1 MSKFFISDL
10 FKNIILKF
18 LPSINLIQGSL
29 DKKKQFEQKINY
41 LGRFV
46 VNAVL
51 LRVRPRMYQSRYS
64 PSAVNI
70 KQNIIHTATIQ
81 WTIQRHYTGRDL
93 VWYVNQ
99 TIAIYWWMSQ
109 TEHDP
114 HGYNPVNYTTPLH
127 WARSRL
133 LYQPD
138 NIYWSMSQTGHDPHR
153 YNPMNYQHHHHWA
166 RSRFQCQPGNIYW
179 SISMLKARSQF
190 VCFNKTII
198 LYTII

>member
-51 LRVRPRMYQSRYS
+51 LRVRPHMYQSRYN

-93 VWYVNQ
+93 VCYVNQ
-99 TIAIYWWMSQ
+99 TIAIYWSMSQ
-109 TEHDP
+109 TEHDSQG
-114 HGYNPVNYTTPLH
+114 HNPVNYQRHYTGRDLVFYINQTISIDQCLKQDTIHTATIQWTINTT
-127 WARSRL
+127 
-133 LYQPD
+133 
-138 NIYWSMSQTGHDPHR
+138 ITGRDLVFNVNR
-153 YNPMNYQHHHHWA
+153 AISIDQ
-166 RSRFQCQPGNIYW
+166 FQCSRHDLNSCVSTKP
-179 SISMLKARSQF
+179 
-190 VCFNKTII
+190 
-198 LYTII
+198 

>member
-51 LRVRPRMYQSRYS
+51 LRVHPRMYQSRYN

-133 LYQPD
+133 LCQPD
-138 NIYWSMSQTGHDPHR
+138 NSDLLINVSNRTWFTRPQSRELSTPL
-153 YNPMNYQHHHHWA
+153 HWA
-166 RSRFQCQPGNIYW
+166 RSR
-179 SISMLKARSQF
+179 L
-190 VCFNKTII
+190 
-198 LYTII
+198 LY